1 MTTLLKLSGVGV
13 PPYSARGLT
22 QTLEPIEAAAQL
34 RRTVNG
40 ALADLSYEPFRKYKS
55 TISCQDQDPPGVDG
69 IWPGEVVTVGCM
81 AELSFPTAGSG
92 PARQAV
98 DDSEHTEGAFTFYRP
113 ILTMRVTG
121 FSVSRDEYGAAVS
134 WQLQL
139 EEVCVVPFCL
149 D

>member
-1 MTTLLKLSGVGV
+1 MSTLLTLVGVGV

-22 QTLEPIEAAAQL
+22 QTLEPIEASVQL

-55 TISCQDQDPPGVDG
+55 TISCQDQEPPAVDG
-69 IWPGEVVTVGCM
+69 VWPGQIVTVVCV
-81 AELSFPTAGSG
+81 AELCFVTAGGS
-92 PARQAV
+92 PARLTAE
-98 DDSEHTEGAFTFYRP
+98 DSERVEGAFTFYRP
-113 ILTMRVTG
+113 VLTMRVTG

-139 EEVCVVPFCL
+139 EEI
-149 D
+149 

>member
-1 MTTLLKLSGVGV
+1 MTTLLTLSGVGV

-22 QTLEPIEAAAQL
+22 QTLEPIEASVQL

-55 TISCQDQDPPGVDG
+55 TISCQDQEPPAVDG
-69 IWPGEVVTVGCM
+69 VWPGQMVTVECV
-81 AELSFPTAGSG
+81 AELCFVTAGGS
-92 PARQAV
+92 PARVAV
-98 DDSEHTEGAFTFYRP
+98 EDSERIDGAFTFYRP

-121 FSVSRDEYGAAVS
+121 FSVTRDEYGSAVS

-139 EEVCVVPFCL
+139 EEV
-149 D
+149 